1 MKKLA
6 IIISLAVSATAFA
19 CPNMDHDAAQTTT
32 AKADKADQN
41 KTKAPA
47 AKETK
52 DAPKT
57 DTAKATPAK
66 EKSTEKKP
74 DKVSS
79 N

>member
-32 AKADKADQN
+32 AKSDKPAE
-41 KTKAPA
+41 KKATP

-52 DAPKT
+52 EAPKT
-57 DTAKATPAK
+57 DTAKAPATPA
-66 EKSTEKKP
+66 KKP

-79 N
+79 K

>member
-32 AKADKADQN
+32 AKSDKPAE
-41 KTKAPA
+41 KKATP

-52 DAPKT
+52 EAPKT
-57 DTAKATPAK
+57 DTAKAPAPAK
-66 EKSTEKKP
+66 KA

-79 N
+79 K

>member
-32 AKADKADQN
+32 AKADQN
-41 KTKAPA
+41 KTKAAP

-52 DAPKT
+52 EAPKT
-57 DTAKATPAK
+57 DTAKATPVK
-66 EKSTEKKP
+66 EKTPEKKP

-79 N
+79 K